1 LKARTVKTLVRWIMA
16 TRNGPLWLILAMV
29 PLFLAPAAV
38 PALAHR
44 HGLVAPA
51 LAILKWTPPFAA
63 AAMMT
68 GAAAW
73 VLCLLAWC
81 VALTVALRW
90 MDQWPLPRRTIAG
103 GVASW
108 DNPCDRVAAW
118 FGPTLDPLIGKIL
131 RYYVRS
137 PQLRFNYPTA
147 ALCLAGFGYMH
158 HDKPGLSFLAVLG
171 GIAGIGSM
179 SMGAM
184 TLNVFGFDGN
194 GFRRYFLLPVSA
206 AAVLAAATLVPLM
219 LGVAMMPVAVA
230 VWLVVVPVH
239 LSLKMVFMLFSSGFG
254 GMFLFQAI
262 GVWVSLLSPRQIA
275 FNATMGN
282 KLSFAANATMFA
294 NMAVAFGLM
303 GALPA
308 VGLAAVMAYWWIAP
322 AVLLA
327 SAVFYLATLHAG
339 AAVLETRCEA
349 MLCMIERGY

>member
-1 LKARTVKTLVRWIMA
+1 VLRV
-16 TRNGPLWLILAMV
+16 GE
-29 PLFLAPAAV
+29 PAGVGVQVQDAV
-38 PALAHR
+38 PE
-44 HGLVAPA
+44 
-51 LAILKWTPPFAA
+51 
-63 AAMMT
+63 
-68 GAAAW
+68 
-73 VLCLLAWC
+73 
-81 VALTVALRW
+81 
-90 MDQWPLPRRTIAG
+90 
-103 GVASW
+103 
-108 DNPCDRVAAW
+108 
-118 FGPTLDPLIGKIL
+118 
-131 RYYVRS
+131 
-137 PQLRFNYPTA
+137 
-147 ALCLAGFGYMH
+147 
-158 HDKPGLSFLAVLG
+158 
-171 GIAGIGSM
+171 
-179 SMGAM
+179 
-184 TLNVFGFDGN
+184 
-194 GFRRYFLLPVSA
+194 
-206 AAVLAAATLVPLM
+206 
-219 LGVAMMPVAVA
+219 
-230 VWLVVVPVH
+230 LVVVPVH